1 MSFCIRKGY
10 NGPKAKSLDHMAREQ
25 LSFILV
31 FEHGWKLT
39 KWTTCRQTLAKKI
52 LGGGDTQNPI
62 YTRNFSFLTLII

>member
-25 LSFILV
+25 LPFILV

-39 KWTTCRQTLAKKI
+39 KWTTYWQTLKKKYWVVVK
-52 LGGGDTQNPI
+52 PK
-62 YTRNFSFLTLII
+62 TRYIPGIFPS